1 MLEEQAIVVD
11 VSNQK
16 VSVETDNKSSCG
28 HCSAKSGCGTSLL
41 STFFS
46 RNREP
51 LKLETDISLS
61 VGDKV
66 ILGVDDSALVTG
78 SVIIY
83 AIPLMMMLVLPIV
96 ASYFSASELVSIA
109 CGGIGLVVG
118 LIYVK
123 YFSAVAYNSERYR
136 PVILRRID

>member
-1 MLEEQAIVVD
+1 VLEEQAIVVD

-16 VSVETDNKSSCG
+16 VSVETDNQSSCG

-41 STFFS
+41 GAFFS

-51 LKLETDISLS
+51 LQLKTDISLS
-61 VGDKV
+61 IGDKV
-66 ILGVDDSALVTG
+66 ILGIDDSALVMG

-83 AIPLMMMLVLPIV
+83 AIPLVMMLMLPMV
-96 ASYFSASELVSIA
+96 ASYFSASELVSIL
-109 CGGIGLVVG
+109 CGAIGLVAG

-123 YFSAVAYNSERYR
+123 YFSAIANNSERYR